1 MQGFNMGRYV
11 PPDLE
16 GRVSANAASGKGH
29 ALGSRARKLK
39 SDGIL
44 TVRFECPFAIWCTTC
59 RPEELIAQG
68 VRFNAEKKKVGNYFS
83 TPIWEFRFKHTVC
96 GGWLSVR
103 TDPKSAEYVV
113 TEGGRR
119 RDLGTPEYDT
129 EIGLGAAVTEEQ
141 KDRLEKDGAFGA
153 VEKKVADRTAAET
166 QKARLEQLMRV
177 SHRDWGD
184 PYERSRS
191 LRREFRVGRRK
202 IQADERTGEAL
213 KDKFGLAVEMEM
225 LPEREEDNERV
236 KFLEFGEQGR
246 LAGEALSTTKPLF
259 GPNSPAPNGDA
270 ASGGEVSKSASSS
283 GKMKS
288 KTDRKEILGSAL
300 RANSRTAVDP
310 FLREENLWQP
320 RVKRKRQDGQP
331 ELELE
336 ETEAVKVS
344 GGTTSTS
351 SSVALVGYDSDSS

>member
-39 SDGIL
+39 SEGIL

-119 RDLGTPEYDT
+119 RDLGTTPGYDA
-129 EIGLGAAVTEEQ
+129 EIGPGGGVATEEQ
-141 KDRLEKDGAFGA
+141 KDRLEKDGGFGA

-166 QKARLEQLMRV
+166 QKARLEELMHV
-177 SHRDWGD
+177 SRRDWDD
-184 PYERSRS
+184 PYERSRA

-202 IQADERTGEAL
+202 RQADERTGQAL
-213 KDKFGLAVEMEM
+213 KDKFGLALEMEV
-225 LPEREEDNERV
+225 LPERDEDNERV
-236 KFLEFGEQGR
+236 KFLEFGDQSRPE
-246 LAGEALSTTKPLF
+246 EETLSTTKPMF
-259 GPNSPAPNGDA
+259 GPDYPV
-270 ASGGEVSKSASSS
+270 GGGGAEVSKSASSS
-283 GKMKS
+283 GKLKS
-288 KTDRKEILGSAL
+288 KTDRKEKLGSAL

-310 FLREENLWQP
+310 FLRDEHLWEP
-320 RVKRKRQDGQP
+320 KVKRKRQDGQP
-331 ELELE
+331 EPEREE
-336 ETEAVKVS
+336 ETKAVKVD
-344 GGTTSTS
+344 GGTTTTTA
-351 SSVALVGYDSDSS
+351 VALVGYDSDSS